1 MTWCEKDYFAIYD
14 DSQRKTYMNTIY
26 AKFEIF
32 PIKKAFPNKN
42 PERPFAIS
50 NTFPL

>member
-1 MTWCEKDYFAIYD
+1 MQIVDKQQA
-14 DSQRKTYMNTIY
+14 Q
-26 AKFEIF
+26 IF